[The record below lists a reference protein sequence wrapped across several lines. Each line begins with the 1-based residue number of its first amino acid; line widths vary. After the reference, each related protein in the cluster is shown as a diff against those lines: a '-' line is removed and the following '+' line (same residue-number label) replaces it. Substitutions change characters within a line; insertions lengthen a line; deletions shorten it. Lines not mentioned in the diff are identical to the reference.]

1 MVIHGIAFFGA
12 CWWGLGNRNWGV
24 ESGGLACRKGA
35 FLLLPVLILG
45 LAGASK
51 PRILFHN
58 RPGSAGDNPKEVP
71 LPFLNTPSH
80 TTG

>member
-1 MVIHGIAFFGA
+1 MGIHGIAFFGA
-12 CWWGLGNRNWGV
+12 DGWGLGNWMWGV
-24 ESGGLACRKGA
+24 ESGVWPARKGA
-35 FLLLPVLILG
+35 FLLLPDRIFG
-45 LAGASK
+45 PAGALN

-58 RPGSAGDNPKEVP
+58 RPGSAGHNPKEVP

>member
-12 CWWGLGNRNWGV
+12 GWWGMGNRTGEWRAGV
-24 ESGGLACRKGA
+24 WPARKGA
-35 FLLLPVLILG
+35 FLLLPDRIFG
-45 LAGASK
+45 LAGALN
-51 PRILFHN
+51 PRIPFHN
-58 RPGSAGDNPKEVP
+58 RPGSAGHNPKEVP

>member
-12 CWWGLGNRNWGV
+12 GWWGLGNRNRGV
-24 ESGGLACRKGA
+24 ESGVWPARKGA
-35 FLLLPVLILG
+35 FPLLPDRILG
-45 LAGASK
+45 LAGALN

-58 RPGSAGDNPKEVP
+58 RPGSAGHNPKEVP